1 MDDSRVAQGRAP
13 LVHAPLV
20 HPWWQSAVIY
30 QIYPRSFQDSNGDG
44 IGDLAG
50 IMRRLDYLAWL
61 GVDALWLSPIY
72 PSPMADFGYDVAD
85 FTAIDPIF
93 GSLADFDALLAA
105 AHGRGIKVILD
116 YVPNHSSDR
125 HPWFQESRRSRQS
138 PKRDWYIWRDP
149 GPDGGPPNNW
159 LSEFGGPAWTLDPAT
174 GQYYLH
180 SYLREQPDLNWRNP
194 GLKTAMEDA
203 LRFWLDRGVDGFRL
217 DALHHVIK
225 DELFR
230 DNPANPNYQPGMAP
244 IQKLQRLYTVDRP
257 EVHEVIADL
266 RRIADSYGDKL
277 LIGENHLPLER
288 LMRYYGADP
297 GGVLKGLHLPY
308 NFSLLR
314 ASWRPARLKPL
325 IDNYNAAI
333 PPGAWPNWVLGN
345 HDVPRVASRIGPQ
358 LARLAALLL
367 LTLRGT
373 PTIYYG
379 DEIGMENVAVPPDR
393 VQDPFEKN
401 VPGLGL
407 GRDPER
413 TPMRWSA
420 EPGAGFTTGTPWLP
434 LGDDLAAVNVAA
446 EAEDPRSMLSLYRR
460 LIALRRKEPALS
472 RGSYIGIECDPR
484 CLGFI
489 READGA
495 RLLVLLN
502 FSEEACPV
510 PFAGRLLLSTDAT
523 REKVDALGPAEG
535 VILRL
540 A

>member
-1 MDDSRVAQGRAP
+1 MTHS
-13 LVHAPLV
+13 HS
-20 HPWWQSAVIY
+20 WWQTGVIY
-30 QIYPRSFQDSNGDG
+30 QIYPRSFLDGNGDG
-44 IGDLAG
+44 VGDLAG
-50 IMRRLDYLAWL
+50 MVRKLDYLAWL

-105 AHGRGIKVILD
+105 AHGRGIKVIVD

-149 GPDGGPPNNW
+149 GPDGRPPNNW
-159 LSEFGGPAWTLDPAT
+159 LSEFDGPAWTLDPVT
-174 GQYYLH
+174 RQYYLH

-230 DNPANPNYQPGMAP
+230 DDPANPNYRPGMAP

-257 EVHEVIADL
+257 EVHEVIAGL

-288 LMRYYGADP
+288 LMRYYGA
-297 GGVLKGLHLPY
+297 GLKGLHLPY

-314 ASWRPARLKPL
+314 ASWTPARLKPL
-325 IDNYNAAI
+325 IDNYNAAL
-333 PPGAWPNWVLGN
+333 PSGAWPNWVLGN
-345 HDVPRVASRIGPQ
+345 HDVPRVASRIGPR

-367 LTLRGT
+367 VTLRGT

-379 DEIGMENVAVPPDR
+379 DEIGMENVTIPPDR

-420 EPGAGFTTGTPWLP
+420 EPGAGFTTGAPWLP
-434 LGDDLAAVNVAA
+434 LGDDLATSNVAA
-446 EAEDPRSMLSLYRR
+446 A
-460 LIALRRKEPALS
+460 A
-472 RGSYIGIECDPR
+472 
-484 CLGFI
+484 
-489 READGA
+489 
-495 RLLVLLN
+495 
-502 FSEEACPV
+502 
-510 PFAGRLLLSTDAT
+510 
-523 REKVDALGPAEG
+523 
-535 VILRL
+535 
-540 A
+540 